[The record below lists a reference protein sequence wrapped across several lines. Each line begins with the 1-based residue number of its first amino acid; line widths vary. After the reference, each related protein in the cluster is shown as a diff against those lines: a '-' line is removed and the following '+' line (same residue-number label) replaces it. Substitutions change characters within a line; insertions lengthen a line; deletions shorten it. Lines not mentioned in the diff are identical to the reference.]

1 MMRAGRRL
9 ARHAGG
15 STAIEFAVVGLS
27 LFLLLLGS
35 IEGGLLYW
43 SWQALEGATIDAGR
57 CAALNAPSCG
67 NPATSTTATQNYVV
81 AAAAQRGLSGMTAA
95 NVTVQTGAPA
105 QASCG
110 KTTASVVTVTA
121 TYTFP
126 MISFVPLPSK
136 LSASVCFPLAS

>member
-1 MMRAGRRL
+1 MMSGGRSLRWHRA
-9 ARHAGG
+9 G
-15 STAIEFAVVGLS
+15 STAVEFAVVALS

-43 SWQALEGATIDAGR
+43 SWQALEAATIDAGR

-67 NPATSTTATQNYVV
+67 NPATSTTATQTYAV
-81 AAAAQRGLSGMTAA
+81 AAAAQRGLNGVAAA
-95 NVTVQTGAPA
+95 NVTVKTGASA

-110 KTTASVVTVTA
+110 NTTATVVTVTT

-126 MISFVPLPSK
+126 MIAFVPLPSK

>member
-1 MMRAGRRL
+1 MPAARILGRDG
-9 ARHAGG
+9 AG
-15 STAIEFAVVGLS
+15 STAVEFAVVALS

-43 SWQALEGATIDAGR
+43 SWQALEAATIDAGR

-67 NPATSTTATQNYVV
+67 NPAISITATQNYVV
-81 AAAAQRGLSGMTAA
+81 AAAALRGLAGVSAA

-110 KTTASVVTVTA
+110 KTTASVVTVAA

-126 MISFVPLPSK
+126 MVSFVPLPSK